1 MLTSLKTI
9 LCIIILMHTTITNA
23 QSTQELKQEISVP
36 IIVLEKFTQ
45 NFPSIEPVWDINYQ
59 GTYNQQ
65 LVYKGK
71 FIYNNRSSLVVYD
84 KDGNLLVFAA
94 TVEKSEIPDK
104 INKYMA
110 KNFPAFSIVEAL
122 LVTRGTDENT
132 YEIAIYVNDQYVVK
146 VFTNSGDFIKTTKT

>member
-1 MLTSLKTI
+1 M
-9 LCIIILMHTTITNA
+9 
-23 QSTQELKQEISVP
+23 
-36 IIVLEKFTQ
+36 LEKFTQ

-104 INKYMA
+104 INKYMT
-110 KNFPAFSIVEAL
+110 KNFPAFSIVEVL

-146 VFTNSGDFIKTTKT
+146 VFTKSGDFIKTTKT

>member
-104 INKYMA
+104 INKYMT
-110 KNFPAFSIVEAL
+110 KNFPAFSIVEVL

-146 VFTNSGDFIKTTKT
+146 VFTKSGDFIKTTKT